1 MRKAALIYDYDGT
14 LAKGNIQECSFIPEI
29 GMSREA
35 FWGEVSQKKQ
45 EHDADEILVY
55 MNLMLQKQKPLA

>member
-1 MRKAALIYDYDGT
+1 MRKAALIYDYDGN

-35 FWGEVSQKKQ
+35 FWGEVSQKNRNTTPTKSSST
-45 EHDADEILVY
+45 
-55 MNLMLQKQKPLA
+55 